1 MTAKVTAVVEVRA
14 QRAPKPSVTVRA
26 PAKINVY
33 LGVGQVRPDGFH
45 PLETV
50 YQAVSLYDDVTV
62 TAADEW
68 SVTTVADGVHVAAD
82 AVPDDDSNIVIVAGK
97 ALASHH
103 GLDRSAGIEIRKNI
117 PVAGG
122 MAGGSADAAATL
134 VALDRLWNLD
144 TSDAD
149 LLALAATLG
158 SDVPFALV
166 GGTATGTGRGEI
178 VKPVE
183 DNGTWWWVVV
193 FSDQGLSTPSV
204 YGAYDLLEGG
214 EHDYRIQPAMID
226 ALREAQDSD
235 SLAVFLYNDLEDAAF
250 HLRPDLE
257 RTAEAAL
264 ECGAT
269 MTVLSGSGPTMLAI
283 ATDAD
288 DARSIA
294 GLLASRGY
302 EQVAVVHGPVAGAHV
317 VAYG

>member
-1 MTAKVTAVVEVRA
+1 M
-14 QRAPKPSVTVRA
+14 SVTVRA

-33 LGVGQVRPDGFH
+33 LGVGKARPDGFH

-62 TAADEW
+62 TDAEEW
-68 SVTTVADGVHVAAD
+68 SVTTVTDGPHVDGSAI
-82 AVPDDDSNIVIVAGK
+82 PDDDTNIVIRAGK
-97 ALASHH
+97 ALAAHH
-103 GLDRSAGIEIRKNI
+103 GVDRKAGIEVRKSI

-134 VALDRLWNLD
+134 VALDRLWNLN
-144 TSDAD
+144 TADAD
-149 LLALAATLG
+149 LLELAAELG

-166 GGTATGTGRGEI
+166 GGTATGTGRGE
-178 VKPVE
+178 VVTPVE

-193 FSDQGLSTPSV
+193 FNDEGLSTPSV

-214 EHDYRIQPAMID
+214 DHDYRIQPAMLD
-226 ALREAQDSD
+226 ALRDGADSD

-250 HLRPDLE
+250 YLRPDLE
-257 RTAEAAL
+257 RAAEAAL

-269 MTVLSGSGPTMLAI
+269 MTLLSGSGPTMLAI
-283 ATDAD
+283 ASGAE
-288 DARSIA
+288 DARNIA
-294 GLLASRGY
+294 GMLTGRGFDRT
-302 EQVAVVHGPVAGAHV
+302 AVVHGPVAGAHV